1 MKPTPNILIVDDDPL
16 HLQLYGMIVEKA
28 GLRGVPV
35 LVAYGGLKFP
45 EGEQVDAVLM
55 DYRLGPYMTAEAAA
69 KQIKERFPAAPVL
82 LLSDLYDAPADTAP
96 YVHGFVRKGSP
107 EKLLA
112 ALRELV
118 P

>member
-1 MKPTPNILIVDDDPL
+1 MPEKPSILIVDDDPL

-28 GLRGVPV
+28 GFRGLPM

-45 EGEQVDAVLM
+45 EADQVDAVLM
-55 DYRLGPYMTAEAAA
+55 DYRLGPYMTAVDASR
-69 KQIKERFPAAPVL
+69 QIKERYPAAPVL

-96 YVHGFVRKGSP
+96 FIHGFVRKGSP
-107 EKLLA
+107 EKLIA
-112 ALRELV
+112 ALRALT